1 MTAVAATDDRLAR
14 RNALILSAATALA
27 GANATVIF
35 ATGAILGSM
44 LAPSQALA
52 TLPVSVFVVGMATAT
67 LPVGLIARR
76 YGRRAAFQ
84 FGTMCGALAGG
95 IGCLATLGSSFALF
109 CVATFFGGLYAAVA
123 QSYRF
128 AAADT
133 ATDGFKAKAISW
145 TLTGGVLAGFLGP
158 QLVQHTMDM
167 WAPYTFAFTYLSQAA
182 VAVVAFMVV
191 SQVQIPHKPPT
202 AQQRPGRPLSE
213 IVVQPAF
220 IAAAACGVVSYM
232 LMNLVMT
239 SAPLAMKLCGHDI
252 SDSNLA
258 IQWHVVAMYGPG
270 FFTGSLINRFGAP
283 RVIVAGLLLTGLCGV
298 VDLMGT
304 GVWYFW
310 IGLILLGVGWNFGFI
325 GASALVAQT
334 ASPADRTRVQSLNDF
349 LVFGTMAV
357 GSFSSG
363 QILTY
368 YGWDMVNY
376 VVFPFVFVALLA
388 LVWFASRQAAAT
400 AA

>member
-14 RNALILSAATALA
+14 RNALILAAATALA

-44 LAPSQALA
+44 LAPNPALA

-76 YGRRAAFQ
+76 FGRKAAFQ
-84 FGTMCGALAGG
+84 FGTLCGAMAGAF
-95 IGCLATLGSSFALF
+95 GCLATMSSSFALF

-133 ATDGFKAKAISW
+133 ASEGFKAKAISW

-158 QLVQHTMDM
+158 QLVQHTMGM

-182 VAVVAFMVV
+182 VAIVALVVV
-191 SQVQIPHKPPT
+191 SQVDIPHRAAT
-202 AQQRPGRPLSE
+202 VQRAGRPLAQ
-213 IVVQPAF
+213 IVAQPAF

-252 SDSNLA
+252 SDSSLA

-270 FFTGSLINRFGAP
+270 FFTGTLINRFGAP

-310 IGLILLGVGWNFGFI
+310 IGLVLLGIGWNFGFI

-334 ASPADRTRVQSLNDF
+334 AAPAERTRVQSVNDF

-388 LVWFASRQAAAT
+388 LIWFASRKT
-400 AA
+400 DPLPV

>member
-1 MTAVAATDDRLAR
+1 MTAMPATDDRLAR

-44 LAPSQALA
+44 LAPDPALA

-67 LPVGLIARR
+67 LPVGLIARHF
-76 YGRRAAFQ
+76 GRRAAFQ
-84 FGTMCGALAGG
+84 FGTMCGALAGV
-95 IGCLATLGSSFALF
+95 IGCLATMGSSFALF

-133 ATDGFKAKAISW
+133 ATEGFKAKAISW
-145 TLTGGVLAGFLGP
+145 TLTGGVVAGFLGP
-158 QLVQHTMDM
+158 QLVQHTMTM

-182 VAVVAFMVV
+182 VAVVAFLVV
-191 SQVQIPHKPPT
+191 SQVEIPHRPASEQK
-202 AQQRPGRPLSE
+202 PGRPLSE
-213 IVVQPAF
+213 IVSKPAF

-239 SAPLAMKLCGHDI
+239 SAPLAMKMCGHDI

-270 FFTGSLINRFGAP
+270 FFTGTLINRFGAP
-283 RVIVAGLLLTGLCGV
+283 RVIVVGLLLTALCGV

-310 IGLILLGVGWNFGFI
+310 IGLVLLGVGWNFGFI
-325 GASALVAQT
+325 GASALVAQN
-334 ASPADRTRVQSLNDF
+334 AAPADRTRVQSVNDF

-363 QILTY
+363 QILTH

-388 LVWFASRQAAAT
+388 LVWFATRRAAPQPA
-400 AA
+400 